1 VGEEAVPPG
10 RAVPESSHRSLG
22 RVARAGLVTDLVVL
36 LVDNASKSY
45 GRMGVWATAHP
56 YSHTST
62 RIQGANSVEAH

>member
-45 GRMGVWATAHP
+45 GRMGDRASILPHL
-56 YSHTST
+56 HT
-62 RIQGANSVEAH
+62 NSGC